1 MTTNSIW
8 FGTMIRNVM
17 LEIDRQPIIDYAY
30 EQRKLGVNSIE
41 NSSYNGW
48 QSPDLKDNKV
58 FDEFKDVVF
67 TQIDEFHKV
76 FQLRNDLEHLISN
89 MWLNI
94 NPKGGFNTPHNHPGA
109 IFSGVFYLKT
119 NENSGDLHFT
129 HPAINQNYHFNTYS
143 VETYNNINSGGYSIS
158 PKDGQ
163 LIMFPSYQ
171 NHYVSSNMT
180 DEDRIVLAFNTILV
194 DKNKY
199 DTYNNLNK
207 NA

>member
-67 TQIDEFHKV
+67 TQIDEFHKL

-109 IFSGVFYLKT
+109 IFSGV
-119 NENSGDLHFT
+119 
-129 HPAINQNYHFNTYS
+129 
-143 VETYNNINSGGYSIS
+143 
-158 PKDGQ
+158 
-163 LIMFPSYQ
+163 
-171 NHYVSSNMT
+171 
-180 DEDRIVLAFNTILV
+180 LAFSIINV
-194 DKNKY
+194 
-199 DTYNNLNK
+199 
-207 NA
+207 